1 MKFLI
6 CGLGSIGKRH
16 LNVLRNLGEKEFFCL
31 RSGNSEVRT
40 PGDVIELRSVSE
52 AAGAGITAA
61 LITNPTSLHVE
72 TAIELAKQGIAIF
85 IEKPLGKDFAGVQEL
100 SRICEVKKIP
110 VLMGYNLL
118 HHPAIRFMH
127 KLVDEGKAGKVI
139 SARAQFGTYMPGW
152 HKGEDH
158 TRSYAAQKH
167 LGGGVVLTSIHE
179 QNYLSSFFGEVIEVK
194 AMETTGNT
202 TGIECEEGIEI
213 LMRHASGV
221 LSSVHLNF
229 FQKPYCRNCQIIG
242 TEGTVF
248 WDFMKPEVKF
258 VNAEHTDVWKLGAGA
273 FELLE
278 ESYRNQ
284 LIHFIEVAKRQVHPV
299 AGLREGVRDLEIALK
314 IINEI
319 GRN

>member
-1 MKFLI
+1 LKFLI
-6 CGLGSIGKRH
+6 CGLGSIGRRH
-16 LNVLRNLGEKEFFCL
+16 LNVLRSLGEKEFYCL
-31 RSGNSEVRT
+31 RSGNSEVKT
-40 PGDVIELRSVSE
+40 PGDVIELRSINE
-52 AAGAGITAA
+52 AAGAGVNAA

-72 TAIELAKQGIAIF
+72 TATALAKQGIAMF
-85 IEKPLGKDFAGVQEL
+85 IEKPLGKDLNGVQEL
-100 SRICEVKKIP
+100 SLICGEMNVP
-110 VLMGYNLL
+110 VLMGYNFL
-118 HHPAIRFMH
+118 HHPAIKFMH
-127 KLVDEGKAGKVI
+127 KLVYEGVAGKVI

-179 QNYLSSFFGEVIEVK
+179 QNYLSSFFGEVKEVM

-213 LMRHASGV
+213 LMRHETGV

-229 FQKPYCRNCQIIG
+229 FQKPYFRNCQIIG
-242 TEGTVF
+242 TDGTIF
-248 WDFMKPEVKF
+248 WDFMKPIVKLMK
-258 VNAEHTDVWKLGAGA
+258 ADHTEIWKLGAGA

-284 LIHFIEVAKRQVHPV
+284 MMHFIEVAKRETMPV
-299 AGLREGVRDLEIALK
+299 AGLKEGIRDLEVALK
-314 IINEI
+314 ILNEI
-319 GRN
+319 GRS

>member
-6 CGLGSIGKRH
+6 CGLGSIGRRH

-40 PGDVIELRSVSE
+40 PEDVIELRSISE

-72 TAIELAKQGIAIF
+72 TAVELAKQGIAIF
-85 IEKPLGKDFAGVQEL
+85 IEKPLGKDLAGVQEL
-100 SRICEVKKIP
+100 SRICEEKKIP
-110 VLMGYNLL
+110 VLMGYNFL
-118 HHPAIRFMH
+118 HHPAIRFIH
-127 KLVDEGKAGKVI
+127 KLVEEGIAGKVI

-179 QNYLSSFFGEVIEVK
+179 QNYLSSFFGEVVEVK
-194 AMETTGNT
+194 AMETSGNT

-213 LMRHASGV
+213 LMRHESGV

-229 FQKPYCRNCQIIG
+229 FQKPYYRNCQIIG
-242 TEGTVF
+242 TEGTIF
-248 WDFMKPEVKF
+248 WDFMKPVVRF
-258 VNAEHTDVWKLGAGA
+258 MSAEHTDVWKLGAGA

-284 LIHFIEVAKRQVHPV
+284 MIHFIEVAKREVQPL
-299 AGLREGVRDLEIALK
+299 AGLKEGVKDLEVALK